1 MVKNLSHVCTV
12 KRSIQ
17 MTKGNFCFYKKTKAV
32 FSFKGTKY
40 HCGLWNIQALIIDL
54 KVEILTALAKLSAC
68 DR

>member
-32 FSFKGTKY
+32 FSFNN
-40 HCGLWNIQALIIDL
+40 CGLWNILALIIDL